1 MTTKQKGIIALAGIS
16 ALIALLSVPIMTA
29 GHFDEPK
36 AQAEDD
42 SAPALMQPRIVIV
55 AGNEDPQ
62 FSPIQI
68 KIRAGEEVKFFNVDG
83 FKGIGRAHRIVSMDV
98 GSGIPDG
105 IFDTGILSMGE
116 SSTIKMSEPGVY
128 GFIDMLWPA
137 SRGAII
143 VEP

>member
-1 MTTKQKGIIALAGIS
+1 MTTKQKNILVLAGIS

-36 AQAEDD
+36 VQAEDS
-42 SAPALMQPRIVIV
+42 SAPVLMQPRIVIV

-68 KIRAGEEVKFFNVDG
+68 KIRVGEEVKFFNVDG
-83 FKGIGRAHRIVSMDV
+83 FEGIGRAHHVVSIDV
-98 GSGIPDG
+98 GSGMPDG
-105 IFDTGILSMGE
+105 IFDTGVLSVGE
-116 SSTIKMSEPGVY
+116 STTIKMTESGVY
-128 GFIDMLWPA
+128 GFIDILWPA

>member
-1 MTTKQKGIIALAGIS
+1 MTTKQNSILVLAGIS
-16 ALIALLSVPIMTA
+16 ALVALLSVPIMTA

-36 AQAEDD
+36 AQAEDN
-42 SAPALMQPRIVIV
+42 STPALMQPRIVIV

-62 FSPIQI
+62 FSPIQL

-83 FKGIGRAHRIVSMDV
+83 FEGIGRAHRIVSMDV
-98 GSGIPDG
+98 GSGVPDG
-105 IFDTGILSMGE
+105 IFDTGVLSMGE
-116 SSTIKMSEPGVY
+116 SATIKMSESGVY
-128 GFIDMLWPA
+128 GFIDVLWPS